1 MSSTLSHGGKVMDP
15 KVIVAL
21 DFLTVCRPWM
31 HWLIN
36 WSPALAV

>member
-21 DFLTVCRPWM
+21 DFDRL
-31 HWLIN
+31 
-36 WSPALAV
+36 SALDALV